1 MIKKTK
7 EKNYNLVMLLLLWGG
22 IVVMSS
28 LYMTIPLIHIFSNY
42 FNSNIS
48 NATLTSSVFSIFF
61 AIGCLFYGAISNRYG
76 RKKVILLGLIFLSIF
91 SLLAGF
97 SSNLILLII
106 FRALQ
111 GLAAAT
117 FSPVALAYIMD
128 FFPSDRKVLAISYIS
143 TGFLMAGIL
152 GQDISMILSDYFSW
166 KYIFFLFSF
175 IYILTFVI
183 LCIFI
188 PAVPIT
194 NPNMSIINNFKDL
207 KNVVKIKNLRYAYII
222 SFVILLSFVYMYTS
236 LNGLLENFNLN
247 NNYIVYIN
255 FIGIIGMF
263 FSPLSNK
270 LIKKFNNILV
280 LRFSILL
287 SVVSF
292 MLLGFL
298 NNIILLTILSIL
310 FVLGIALAVPGLISI
325 IGLLGGKHRAN
336 ALSLHTFIL
345 FLGTSL
351 APILSTYITN
361 NFGYLVSFI
370 VGAIILF
377 LGVIATFLIK
387 YNDV

>member
-1 MIKKTK
+1 MINKTK
-7 EKNYNLVMLLLLWGG
+7 DKNYNLVMLLLLWGG

-28 LYMTIPLIHIFSNY
+28 LYMTIPLIHTFSTY
-42 FNSNIS
+42 FSTNTS
-48 NATLTSSVFSIFF
+48 NATLTSSIFSIFF
-61 AIGCLFYGAISNRYG
+61 AIGCLFYGALSNKYG
-76 RKKVILLGLIFLSIF
+76 RKKIILLGLIFLSIF

-97 SSNLILLII
+97 SNNLTLLII

-128 FFPSDRKVLAISYIS
+128 FFPNDRKVLAISFIS

-152 GQDISMILSDYFSW
+152 GQDVSMILSNYFNW

-175 IYILTFVI
+175 IYILTFII
-183 LCIFI
+183 LYIFI
-188 PAVPIT
+188 PAVPIA
-194 NPNMSIINNFKDL
+194 NPNMSIANNFKDL
-207 KNVVKIKNLRYAYII
+207 KNVIKIKNLRFAYII

-236 LNGLLENFNLN
+236 LNDLLVTFNLDN
-247 NNYIVYIN
+247 NDVVYIN

-270 LIKKFNNILV
+270 LIKRFNNIPV

-292 MLLGFL
+292 ALLGFT
-298 NNIILLTILSIL
+298 NNIALLTILSIL
-310 FVLGIALAVPGLISI
+310 FVLGIALAVPSLISI
-325 IGLLGGKHRAN
+325 IGLLGGNHRAN

-351 APILSTYITN
+351 APILSTYTIN
-361 NFGYLVSFI
+361 DFGFLISFI

-377 LGVIATFLIK
+377 LGVIATFLIEI
-387 YNDV
+387 

>member
-1 MIKKTK
+1 
-7 EKNYNLVMLLLLWGG
+7 
-22 IVVMSS
+22 
-28 LYMTIPLIHIFSNY
+28 
-42 FNSNIS
+42 
-48 NATLTSSVFSIFF
+48 
-61 AIGCLFYGAISNRYG
+61 
-76 RKKVILLGLIFLSIF
+76 
-91 SLLAGF
+91 
-97 SSNLILLII
+97 
-106 FRALQ
+106 
-111 GLAAAT
+111 
-117 FSPVALAYIMD
+117 
-128 FFPSDRKVLAISYIS
+128 
-143 TGFLMAGIL
+143 
-152 GQDISMILSDYFSW
+152 
-166 KYIFFLFSF
+166 
-175 IYILTFVI
+175 
-183 LCIFI
+183 
-188 PAVPIT
+188 
-194 NPNMSIINNFKDL
+194 MSIINNFKDL

>member
-61 AIGCLFYGAISNRYG
+61 AIGCLFYGAISNKYG

-183 LCIFI
+183 LYIFI
-188 PAVPIT
+188 PAVPIV

-236 LNGLLENFNLN
+236 LNELLENFNLN

>member
-61 AIGCLFYGAISNRYG
+61 AIGCLFYGAISNKYG

-152 GQDISMILSDYFSW
+152 GQDISMILSNYFSW

-183 LCIFI
+183 LYIFI
-188 PAVPIT
+188 PAVPIV

-236 LNGLLENFNLN
+236 LNELLENFNLN

>member
-1 MIKKTK
+1 
-7 EKNYNLVMLLLLWGG
+7 
-22 IVVMSS
+22 MSS

-97 SSNLILLII
+97 SSNLILLIT